1 MHLVFL
7 LKQSVSGPL
16 FPPQSFVGCW
26 LAHVLARASLADVAA
41 MLLRSILAVL
51 VLPHATYAHSPPQPS
66 LSPPRSGQPTL
77 KASGKE
83 EATKRT
89 ALLAQAKPAAPAN
102 RVTDIAAGTY
112 SGLVAGFLNCVVVAS
127 IVFEPIGLPLS
138 IAVQHAL
145 TGFVITQ
152 LVVTKLTGVGALL
165 TVPSFEALP
174 FMARYAVLVSNALGP
189 DQMPSVLATVL
200 AGCLAVSHPTSR
212 ALWLQP
218 GMIGLQPGI
227 IGLQDRRVAAWNH
240 RVAARAPMVA
250 DEPARLCDARRGLGL
265 AGERGGEAAAPGA
278 ASRPLRRD
286 RLVALPS
293 LLRHA
298 RPQLWRRPAHARG
311 GAAMGAG

>member
-1 MHLVFL
+1 
-7 LKQSVSGPL
+7 
-16 FPPQSFVGCW
+16 
-26 LAHVLARASLADVAA
+26 
-41 MLLRSILAVL
+41 MLSRSILAVL
-51 VLPHATYAHSPPQPS
+51 VLPHASYAHSPPQPS
-66 LSPPRSGQPTL
+66 LSPPRSSQPTL

-127 IVFEPIGLPLS
+127 IVFEPVGLPLS

-189 DQMPSVLATVL
+189 DQMPSVMATLL
-200 AGCLAVSHPTSR
+200 AGCLAVSHPHLPR
-212 ALWLQP
+212 P
-218 GMIGLQPGI
+218 V
-227 IGLQDRRVAAWNH
+227 VAAWDH
-240 RVAARAPMVA
+240 RVA
-250 DEPARLCDARRGLGL
+250 G
-265 AGERGGEAAAPGA
+265 
-278 ASRPLRRD
+278 
-286 RLVALPS
+286 
-293 LLRHA
+293 
-298 RPQLWRRPAHARG
+298 
-311 GAAMGAG
+311 

>member
-1 MHLVFL
+1 M
-7 LKQSVSGPL
+7 
-16 FPPQSFVGCW
+16 
-26 LAHVLARASLADVAA
+26 LA
-41 MLLRSILAVL
+41 RSILAVL

-145 TGFVITQ
+145 VGFVITQ

-189 DQMPSVLATVL
+189 DQMPSILATLL

-218 GMIGLQPGI
+218 GMIGLQ
-227 IGLQDRRVAAWNH
+227 DRTVAAWNR

-250 DEPARLCDARRGLGL
+250 DEPARLCDARCGLGL
-265 AGERGGEAAAPGA
+265 AGGLTLTLTLTRTRTRTLNLTLTLTLTEEVQVQEPWLG
-278 ASRPLRRD
+278 LRRD
-286 RLVALPS
+286 RVPPLPRPGHVLEGDARPGRRALP
-293 LLRHA
+293 RVPRDH
-298 RPQLWRRPAHARG
+298 PAQEGAQHGRSASSVRG
-311 GAAMGAG
+311 W

>member
-1 MHLVFL
+1 M
-7 LKQSVSGPL
+7 
-16 FPPQSFVGCW
+16 
-26 LAHVLARASLADVAA
+26 LA
-41 MLLRSILAVL
+41 RSILAVL

-174 FMARYAVLVSNALGP
+174 L
-189 DQMPSVLATVL
+189 
-200 AGCLAVSHPTSR
+200 
-212 ALWLQP
+212 
-218 GMIGLQPGI
+218 
-227 IGLQDRRVAAWNH
+227 
-240 RVAARAPMVA
+240 
-250 DEPARLCDARRGLGL
+250 
-265 AGERGGEAAAPGA
+265 
-278 ASRPLRRD
+278 
-286 RLVALPS
+286 S
-293 LLRHA
+293 LIHI
-298 RPQLWRRPAHARG
+298 
-311 GAAMGAG
+311 

>member
-1 MHLVFL
+1 MAGKRREGGRVCTWSFYSNNPLAVRFSL
-7 LKQSVSGPL
+7 PRVSL
-16 FPPQSFVGCW
+16 DVGS
-26 LAHVLARASLADVAA
+26 RASLADVAA
-41 MLLRSILAVL
+41 MLARSILAVL

-83 EATKRT
+83 EATKCT

-189 DQMPSVLATVL
+189 DQMPSILATVL

-218 GMIGLQPGI
+218 GI
-227 IGLQDRRVAAWNH
+227 IGLPARV
-240 RVAARAPMVA
+240 PMVA

-265 AGERGGEAAAPGA
+265 AGGRGGEAAAPGA